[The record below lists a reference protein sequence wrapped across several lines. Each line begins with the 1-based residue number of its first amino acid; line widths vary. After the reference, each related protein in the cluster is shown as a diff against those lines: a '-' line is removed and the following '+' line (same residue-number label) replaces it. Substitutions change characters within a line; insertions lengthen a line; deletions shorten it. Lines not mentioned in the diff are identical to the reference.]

1 MSFNGDNEE
10 LWQFFEFEKTDNG
23 CRLVR
28 YLRKDDPGITELEIP
43 SKFRSLTVRSI
54 SANAFEDAV
63 FLRSVVVPETVAAM
77 GRSVFKGCRAL
88 SGISLPERLR
98 LIEYRTFMDCGSL
111 TRVVVPEG
119 VGIIRT
125 GAFWGCAALEEVV
138 LPESGCILYSGS
150 FRDCP
155 SLRSVVFPEKDKV
168 TLLSPVFEDC
178 PLLPAETRMYALIG
192 LNDLD
197 KPFVYN
203 VNFDWETALR
213 EDVFTLAV
221 RHKSFVNVGNETLF
235 KRLIDD
241 GLIGLLP
248 IAEEILDDR
257 LAETLIGYSSE
268 RGRTEIT
275 AWLLNFKKSPDDLSI
290 EQIINERFDL

>member
-23 CRLVR
+23 CRLAR

-63 FLRSVVVPETVAAM
+63 FLRSVAVPETVAAM

-88 SGISLPERLR
+88 SEIFLPERLR

-125 GAFWGCAALEEVV
+125 GAFQGCAALEEVV

-221 RHKSFVNVGNETLF
+221 RHKSFVNVGSETLF

-248 IAEEILDDR
+248 IAEEILDVR
-257 LAETLIGYSSE
+257 LAETLIGYSAE

>member
-23 CRLVR
+23 CRLAR

-63 FLRSVVVPETVAAM
+63 YLKSVVVPETVSAI
-77 GRSVFKGCRAL
+77 GIGVFTGCRAL
-88 SGISLPERLR
+88 SEIFLPERLR

-235 KRLIDD
+235 KRIIDD

-257 LAETLIGYSSE
+257 LAETLIAYSAE

>member
-23 CRLVR
+23 CRLAR

-88 SGISLPERLR
+88 SEIFLPERLR

>member
-10 LWQFFEFEKTDNG
+10 LWQFFEFEKTDTG
-23 CRLVR
+23 CRLAR

-88 SGISLPERLR
+88 SEIFLPERLR

-257 LAETLIGYSSE
+257 LVETLIGYSSE

>member
-10 LWQFFEFEKTDNG
+10 LWQFFEFEKTDTG
-23 CRLVR
+23 CRLAR

-54 SANAFEDAV
+54 SANAFEDVV
-63 FLRSVVVPETVAAM
+63 FLRSVAVPETVAAM

-88 SGISLPERLR
+88 SEIFLPERLR

-221 RHKSFVNVGNETLF
+221 RHKSFVNIGSETLF

-248 IAEEILDDR
+248 IAGEILDDR